1 MKLGYKQIRAFYA
14 WTMNLVFL
22 KKKINNGNSVG
33 LKTYDKMFLTF
44 YQKTPINSV

>member
-22 KKKINNGNSVG
+22 KKKNQQWKFNWTKNIR
-33 LKTYDKMFLTF
+33 
-44 YQKTPINSV
+44 